1 MAQVHNENREKKC
14 TYYFFF
20 PRRFW
25 VTESRHSETIFA
37 KKKYTSIAA
46 CVAGGGV
53 SSRMTGCKNF
63 DTQVEQVAGSP
74 GDADQCVKDTTGCGL
89 VVVVVELR

>member
-1 MAQVHNENREKKC
+1 MRSSGTFCCNPIVE
-14 TYYFFF
+14 
-20 PRRFW
+20 W
-25 VTESRHSETIFA
+25 L
-37 KKKYTSIAA
+37 
-46 CVAGGGV
+46 GGGV

-63 DTQVEQVAGSP
+63 YTQVEQVAGSP